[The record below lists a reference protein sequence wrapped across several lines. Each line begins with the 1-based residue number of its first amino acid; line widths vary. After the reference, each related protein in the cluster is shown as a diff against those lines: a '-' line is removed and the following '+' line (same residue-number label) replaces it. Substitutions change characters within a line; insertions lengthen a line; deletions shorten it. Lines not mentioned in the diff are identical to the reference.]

1 MNLLSIQKKKKQAR
15 RQRRWAGLSRQGSQ
29 VRVGCQR
36 GTLRRCGK
44 EGTVAKGVVSEAR
57 LLGVKAQACC

>member
-1 MNLLSIQKKKKQAR
+1 MNLLSIQKKKKTGKEAAALGWTVQA
-15 RQRRWAGLSRQGSQ
+15 GSQ

-44 EGTVAKGVVSEAR
+44 EGTVAKGMVSEAR